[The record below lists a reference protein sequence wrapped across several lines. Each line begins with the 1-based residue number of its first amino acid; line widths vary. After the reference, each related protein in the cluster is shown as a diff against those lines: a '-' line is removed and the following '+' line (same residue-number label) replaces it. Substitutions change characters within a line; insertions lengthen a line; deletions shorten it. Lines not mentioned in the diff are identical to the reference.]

1 MIAGVLAMKNMK
13 HTLWI
18 LVTFAFAA
26 SNALAEE
33 STVEGTIKSELRL
46 FDPQVFGKTPAEPV
60 KLLLPGAELIQPRH
74 IQVDLQS
81 GHYFAATVTYDKVD
95 FEIAR
100 RSLNKRYKE
109 YELEDFANGRELALW
124 RNTKDEFAIQL
135 SSFDDEEELRIIYI
149 KFQPKSTV
157 FENMKKAGISI
168 CPELEDVSAPSTP
181 EKPEPSDAP
190 QPRNEAF

>member
-1 MIAGVLAMKNMK
+1 MK
-13 HTLWI
+13 HALWLI
-18 LVTFAFAA
+18 VTFAFAA

-33 STVEGTIKSELRL
+33 ATVEGTIKSELRL

-60 KLLLPGAELIQPRH
+60 KLLLPGAELIQPRY

-81 GHYFAATVTYDKVD
+81 GHYFSATVTYDKVD

-100 RSLNKRYKE
+100 RSLNKHYKE
-109 YELEDFANGRELALW
+109 YELEDFTNGRELALW

-135 SSFDDEEELRIIYI
+135 SSFDDAEELRIIYI

-157 FENMKKAGISI
+157 FENMKKAGIAV
-168 CPELEDVSAPSTP
+168 CPGLEDASAPSTP
-181 EKPEPSDAP
+181 EKLEPSDAP